1 MHKDFWGWSLESVG
15 KAKVDTKYVLEYID
29 DPKIA
34 DKLEQTGDY
43 ELFTKR
49 EFDDISKAITA
60 YMTRYMK
67 EDCVIVHL
75 WETVLINGEMVLEQM
90 IEPTGDF
97 KHCMRHAVDDEMRH
111 RVASA
116 ERRAEDLERS
126 NDLYA
131 GFIKA
136 MGKQFEN
143 MFNEFCKRETEG

>member
-34 DKLEQTGDY
+34 DKLERTGDY

-67 EDCVIVHL
+67 EDCVIVNL

>member
-97 KHCMRHAVDDEMRH
+97 KYWMRCAVDDEMRR

-126 NDLYA
+126 NNLYA

>member
-1 MHKDFWGWSLESVG
+1 MHKDFWGWSLENVG
-15 KAKVDTKYVLEYID
+15 KARVDTKYVLEYID

-34 DKLEQTGDY
+34 DKLEQIGDAG
-43 ELFTKR
+43 LFTKR
-49 EFDDISKAITA
+49 KFDDISKAITA
-60 YMTRYMK
+60 YMTRYIK

-97 KHCMRHAVDDEMRH
+97 KHWMRHAVDDEMRH

-126 NDLYA
+126 NALYA

-136 MGKQFEN
+136 MGKQLEN
-143 MFNEFCKRETEG
+143 MFNEFCKREIEG